1 MKKIFVHGR
10 EETTMEKYLTVGVL
24 AHVDAG
30 KTTFSEQLL
39 YRAGAIRR
47 LGWVDHQDA
56 FLDSDR
62 LEKQRGITIFSNSAS
77 FEWEGSHYDL
87 LDTPGH
93 ADFGAEM
100 ERAIQAMDYAVVV
113 VSCVEG
119 IQAHTEQVWKLLQKY
134 GVPVLFF
141 LNKTDRAGADPARV
155 LSQLQKRM
163 GSGVCDCT
171 GSFAGEDWEESL
183 IERVAEEDEQLLERY
198 LDGGFDRALWQSVM
212 ARLVRE
218 RRLFPCFR
226 GSALQNE
233 GIDAF
238 LRGLSAL
245 TLPVGDDGNF
255 AGTVYQIRHDARGER
270 LAFLKVHSGVLKAR
284 DEIAFLLPDGTAA
297 SEKVNELRLCQGGKY
312 TTVQQVQA
320 GQLCAAT
327 GLVQVR
333 PGDGVGAKRFHR
345 DSQLTPMLGAT
356 VLLPETVP
364 VPTALAK
371 LRLLEDEDP
380 SLGLSFDEQLQ
391 EIQIRVMGQIQ
402 LEVLTE
408 LCRERFGLKVR
419 FGDCRILYRETIS
432 APVVGYGHYEP
443 LRHYAEVQLRLSPA
457 PRGSG
462 IRFTSEC
469 PTDLLSQNWQNLI
482 RTHVFEKQH
491 RGVLTGSALCDV
503 EITLLI
509 GRAHLKHTEGGD
521 FREATYRA
529 IRQGLEQALAD
540 GKVVLLEPYYAFEI
554 TLPADQV
561 GRLMADLQRMEC
573 SFQPPESDPEQAMVR
588 GRGPAAALS
597 GYGREFLSFTRGRGV
612 LALSFDGYEPCG
624 HAEEVAAD
632 IGYDRT
638 RDLANPSCS
647 IFCSHGA
654 GYPVPWNEVPQYAH
668 CKV

>member
-1 MKKIFVHGR
+1 MQ
-10 EETTMEKYLTVGVL
+10 KYLTVGVL

-30 KTTFSEQLL
+30 KTTFSEQVL
-39 YRAGAIRR
+39 YHTGAIRK
-47 LGWVDHQDA
+47 LGRVDHKDA
-56 FLDSDR
+56 FLDSEQ

-77 FEWEGSHYDL
+77 FEWEGDHYDL

-100 ERAIQAMDYAVVV
+100 ERAIQAMDYAVLV

-134 GVPVLFF
+134 NVPVFFF
-141 LNKTDRAGADPARV
+141 LNKIDRAGADPERV

-163 GSGVCDCT
+163 SKGACDCT

-183 IERVAEEDEQLLERY
+183 IERVAEEDEALLEHY
-198 LDGGFDRALWQSVM
+198 LDGGFDRAIWQSAM
-212 ARLVRE
+212 AKLVRE
-218 RRLFPCFR
+218 RKLFPCFC
-226 GSALQNE
+226 GSALQDT
-233 GIDAF
+233 GIDTF

-245 TLPVGDDGNF
+245 TLPVEDDGTF
-255 AGTVYQIRHDARGER
+255 SATVYQIRHDARGER

-284 DEIAFLLPDGTAA
+284 DEIKLMLPDGSFTT
-297 SEKVNELRLCQGGKY
+297 EKANELRLCQGGKY
-312 TTVQQVQA
+312 TTVPQVQA

-327 GLVQVR
+327 GLVLVR
-333 PGDGVGAKRFHR
+333 PGDEVGARCFHR
-345 DSQLTPMLGAT
+345 ESQLTPMLGAT
-356 VLLPETVP
+356 VLLEPSVP
-364 VPTALAK
+364 VRTALEK

-380 SLGLSFDEQLQ
+380 SLGVSFDEELQ

-408 LCRERFGLKVR
+408 LCQERFGLKVR

-432 APVVGYGHYEP
+432 APVIGYGHYEP

-462 IRFTSEC
+462 IHFASEC

-491 RGVLTGSALCDV
+491 RGVMTGSALCDV
-503 EITLLI
+503 DITLLI

-554 TLPADQV
+554 TVPADQV

-573 SFQPPESDPEQAMVR
+573 SFQAPETDTEQAIVR
-588 GRGPAAALS
+588 GRGPAAGLS
-597 GYGREFLSFTRGRGV
+597 GYGREFLSFTRGKGV
-612 LALSFDGYEPCG
+612 LALQFDGYEPCS
-624 HAEEVAAD
+624 HTQEVAEE

-647 IFCSHGA
+647 IFCAHGA
-654 GYPVPWNEVPQYAH
+654 GFPVPWNEVPQYAH
-668 CKV
+668 CKA